1 MSLFDQIVLL
11 LTGLAALYLIY
22 IFYGRYKKE
31 KKLHDLYY
39 ILGFAVLFVSGVL
52 LIFFGWDILASPWV
66 LTVSSLI
73 PLGIS
78 LGVANQFYKEWKKY
92 FAWYALIGLLAIAGT
107 SFFGPEYKKFAVPL
121 FHGVAGLI
129 IFLGPI
135 FAEKSGK
142 AAKGFWWAGI
152 GGMLIGIG
160 GIALA
165 FVTMGSQLLFFSP
178 EFILQILAPLLLLMT
193 LAFGM
198 GFIKDINK

>member
-1 MSLFDQIVLL
+1 M
-11 LTGLAALYLIY
+11 
-22 IFYGRYKKE
+22 
-31 KKLHDLYY
+31 
-39 ILGFAVLFVSGVL
+39 
-52 LIFFGWDILASPWV
+52 LIFLDWDILESPWV

-78 LGVANQFYKEWKKY
+78 IGIANQFYRGWKKH

-135 FAEKSGK
+135 FADRTGK

-165 FVTMGSQLLFFSP
+165 FVTMDSQLLFFSS

-193 LAFGM
+193 IAFGV
-198 GFIKDINK
+198 GFMKDINK